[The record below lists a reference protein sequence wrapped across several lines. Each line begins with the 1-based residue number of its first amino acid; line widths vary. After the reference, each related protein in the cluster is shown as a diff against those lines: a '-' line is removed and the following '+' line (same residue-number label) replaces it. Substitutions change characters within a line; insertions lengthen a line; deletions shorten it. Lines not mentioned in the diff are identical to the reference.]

1 MDAKITLSFD
11 ESVINK
17 AKRYAD
23 DNNISLS
30 RLTEFLLN
38 KVTSKSY
45 QSLEDFPIS
54 DWVSMVGEGQAVY
67 QTKPRKNKD
76 LKKEYFNSKK

>member
-17 AKRYAD
+17 AKRYAE

-45 QSLEDFPIS
+45 QSLEDFPIA
-54 DWVSMVGEGQAVY
+54 DWVSMVSEGQAEY
-67 QTKPRKNKD
+67 QTKPRKSKY
-76 LKKEYFNSKK
+76 LTAEYFKSKK